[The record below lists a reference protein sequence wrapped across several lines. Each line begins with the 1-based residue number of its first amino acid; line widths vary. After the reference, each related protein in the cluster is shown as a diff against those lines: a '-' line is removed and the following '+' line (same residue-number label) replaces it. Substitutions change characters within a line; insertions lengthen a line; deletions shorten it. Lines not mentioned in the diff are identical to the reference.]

1 MKIAT
6 NSHLLH
12 SMEARPQ
19 GRMVNWQI
27 FCHNKHKQNTQGGMS
42 FPSPS
47 NSSAKK
53 EKILVLPNILFTWG
67 TYTFEW
73 NIWIL
78 AQIHPRLKWKEVMCS
93 TQRINASNMLG
104 TLLCNK
110 ENISCVICFVTS
122 SAEEDCLKSQMSF
135 YACLTYFFC
144 LNDIHF

>member
-27 FCHNKHKQNTQGGMS
+27 FCHNKHKQNTQDGMS

-53 EKILVLPNILFTWG
+53 ENILVLPNILFTWWG

-110 ENISCVICFVTS
+110 ETCQNISKIFLHDMLCDQFRWGRLFLRYCTS
-122 SAEEDCLKSQMSF
+122 NPVSRF
-135 YACLTYFFC
+135 P
-144 LNDIHF
+144 